1 MVVLLPDTSEVMVTT
16 LASVRLKLSQKLMLD
31 ILVDISEDTMG
42 GSLPDTSEVMVATL
56 ASVRLKLSPKLMLDI
71 LVDISVDTMVV
82 SLPDTSEV
90 MVTTL
95 ASVRLKLMLDICVDT
110 MVDMLATVDSS
121 DKLFNRIE
129 DKEVMPPVKIHTCYF
144 GLNKLD
150 EKIKKK

>member
-1 MVVLLPDTSEVMVTT
+1 MLVDISVDTMVVSLPDTSEVMVTT
-16 LASVRLKLSQKLMLD
+16 LASAKLKLNL
-31 ILVDISEDTMG
+31 
-42 GSLPDTSEVMVATL
+42 
-56 ASVRLKLSPKLMLDI
+56 RLMLDI

-110 MVDMLATVDSS
+110 MVDLVATVDSLVDMLATVDTS

-144 GLNKLD
+144 GLNKL
-150 EKIKKK
+150 